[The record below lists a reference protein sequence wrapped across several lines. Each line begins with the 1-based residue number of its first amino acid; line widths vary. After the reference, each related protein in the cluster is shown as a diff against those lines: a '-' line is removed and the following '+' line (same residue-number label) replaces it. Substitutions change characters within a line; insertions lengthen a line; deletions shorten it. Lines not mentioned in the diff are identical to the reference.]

1 MAVLTP
7 CSASFSAI
15 PRPMPREL
23 PVTSAVFP
31 RRDIST
37 SFVLS
42 GGADYTCVTMPGG
55 SPLGEW
61 PRLDQLDRFLGG
73 RVAGPFTD
81 RRSANRGQ
89 PFFSC
94 RWAQINV
101 VGMYWMPALDSPC
114 KFT

>member
-23 PVTSAVFP
+23 PVMSAVFP

-42 GGADYTCVTMPGG
+42 GGPIINASPWPELPQCQLNQWFRYHAALLVAQLAYNGSGGPELALSLRAFPNHAGRFVTGGLPQQLQTELDLPG
-55 SPLGEW
+55 
-61 PRLDQLDRFLGG
+61 
-73 RVAGPFTD
+73 
-81 RRSANRGQ
+81 
-89 PFFSC
+89 
-94 RWAQINV
+94 
-101 VGMYWMPALDSPC
+101 
-114 KFT
+114 